1 MARYLIVWAIECE
14 AETPDQA
21 ALWARSVQRRQNSAT
36 VFEITD
42 RDTEELTVVD
52 LGENE

>member
-1 MARYLIVWAIECE
+1 MNYRIVWAIDFECD
-14 AETPDQA
+14 TPEEA
-21 ALWARSVQRRQNSAT
+21 ALWARSVQRSRSTAT